1 MGGKDLPNFRFKLFK
16 KVKYIRLIN
25 LILGVILI
33 FDFYVNMVEIS
44 LTICMNIIKYNIPVS
59 LIINLFS
66 TTTTKRF
73 F

>member
-1 MGGKDLPNFRFKLFK
+1 MGGKDLSNFRLQLFK

-25 LILGVILI
+25 LIHGVILN

-44 LTICMNIIKYNIPVS
+44 LTICMNIKYNIPVS